1 MLDFILFLTDV
12 FLPIQDY
19 YFIAKPFVRHLNLS
33 LCIRNNP
40 PIDNIDSRL
49 ITSSSKEILV
59 ISNRTSGPPD
69 EIFCFTYLIQ
79 LLEEKDYGNYTL
91 ILSNSVRG
99 SKLFTF
105 QVICPLAPSPPI
117 NVSVVCNVSTANLNW
132 TAGSA
137 GDAPSKLLSFILLYK
152 EEGTILPSTN
162 KSFFNQSTQQINDV
176 LKEGTFLLNGSELN
190 HFSFDLTGLVSKK
203 VYVFELYSYYSI
215 NAIGRK
221 SEPSQRV
228 KCSTSNTISN
238 GANIIMIIFILL
250 IK

>member
-1 MLDFILFLTDV
+1 M

-19 YFIAKPFVRHLNLS
+19 HFIAKPFLKHLNLS

-40 PIDNIDSRL
+40 PIDNIDSRW

-69 EIFCFTYLIQ
+69 EIFCFSYSIQ

-91 ILSNSVRG
+91 ILNNSVRG
-99 SKLFTF
+99 SKLFKF

-117 NVSVVCNVSTANLNW
+117 NVSVVCNVSTAHLNW

-137 GDAPSKLLSFILLYK
+137 GGTPSKLLSFFLLYN

-176 LKEGTFLLNGSELN
+176 LKEGIFLLNGSEQN
-190 HFSFDLTGLVSKK
+190 QFSFDLKGLVSQK
-203 VYVFELYSYYSI
+203 VYVFELYSI

-221 SEPSQRV
+221 SEPSQIV
-228 KCSTSNTISN
+228 KCSTSNTILN
-238 GANIIMIIFILL
+238 GANIIYNYFYFID
-250 IK
+250 